1 MTNAIDKATPN
12 TVSSMTGFA
21 SAEKKF
27 AALGISV
34 ELRSVNQRFLELHF
48 KLDDA
53 LKPLEP
59 ALRSLFQASL
69 NRGKVECKINLNH
82 AALSPQNL
90 SINASMLKQITDIAE
105 NLQTHYP
112 NSTAMSI
119 AEIMRW
125 PGVVTD
131 RDNSENTDDVDA
143 IMTNAVNVFEA
154 CLSDLMTARQREG
167 AKLSA
172 VIVERLTD
180 IQHIVAQIKP
190 LLPLQ
195 ITAYQNKLI
204 AKFKE
209 VMEVA
214 DDDRIRQEVLLFA
227 QKMDVDEELVRL
239 NAHLQEVQHILKTG
253 GIVGKKLD
261 FLMQE
266 LNREAN
272 TLGSKSVSIEV
283 SQAAIAIKVL
293 IEQMRE
299 QIQNLE

>member
-1 MTNAIDKATPN
+1 MISAAIST
-12 TVSSMTGFA
+12 TISSMTGFA

-53 LKPLEP
+53 LKSLEP
-59 ALRSLFQASL
+59 ALRALFQASL

-82 AALSPQNL
+82 AAVSTQNL
-90 SINASMLKQITDIAE
+90 SINPIILKQISDIAVS
-105 NLQTHYP
+105 LQAQYP
-112 NSTAMSI
+112 NSASMSI

-131 RDNSENTDDVDA
+131 RDNTESENDA
-143 IMTNAVNVFEA
+143 ETTLANATLVFEA
-154 CLSDLMTARQREG
+154 CLADLIIARQREG
-167 AKLSA
+167 AKLSS
-172 VIVERLTD
+172 VILERLSD
-180 IQHIVAQIKP
+180 IQQIVAKVKP
-190 LLPLQ
+190 LLPQQ
-195 ITAYQNKLI
+195 ISAYQNKLI

-209 VMEVA
+209 VMDAA

-227 QKMDVDEELVRL
+227 QKIDVDEELVRL
-239 NAHLQEVQHILKTG
+239 DAHLQEVEHILKAG

>member
-1 MTNAIDKATPN
+1 MTSTGTPN
-12 TVSSMTGFA
+12 TISSMTGFA
-21 SAEKKF
+21 STEKKF
-27 AALGISV
+27 ITLGISV

-59 ALRSLFQASL
+59 ALRALLQTSL
-69 NRGKVECKINLNH
+69 NRGKVECKINLNY
-82 AALSPQNL
+82 ATNSAQNL
-90 SINASMLKQITDIAE
+90 SINPVALKQLGDIAAT
-105 NLQTHYP
+105 LQAQFP
-112 NSTAMSI
+112 NSVAMSI
-119 AEIMRW
+119 ADMMRW

-131 RDNSENTDDVDA
+131 RDQIGKTDDTETILA
-143 IMTNAVNVFEA
+143 NATAVFQT
-154 CLSDLMTARQREG
+154 CLADLMIARQREG
-167 AKLSA
+167 SKLSA
-172 VIVERLTD
+172 VILERLND
-180 IQHIVAQIKP
+180 IHQIVDQIKP

-195 ITAYQNKLI
+195 IAAHQNKLV

-209 VMEVA
+209 VMDVA

-227 QKMDVDEELVRL
+227 QKIDVDEELVRL
-239 NAHLQEVQHILKTG
+239 TAHLQEVLHIIKNG
-253 GIVGKKLD
+253 GVVGKKLD

-272 TLGSKSVSIEV
+272 TLGSKSVSVEV
-283 SQAAIAIKVL
+283 SQAAMAIKVL

>member
-1 MTNAIDKATPN
+1 MISASISTTIF
-12 TVSSMTGFA
+12 SMTGFA

-53 LKPLEP
+53 LKSLEP
-59 ALRSLFQASL
+59 TFRALFQGSL

-82 AALSPQNL
+82 AAVSTQNL
-90 SINASMLKQITDIAE
+90 SINPIILKQISDMAVS
-105 NLQTHYP
+105 LQAQYP
-112 NSTAMSI
+112 NSAAMSI

-131 RDNSENTDDVDA
+131 TVNTESENDA
-143 IMTNAVNVFEA
+143 ETTLANATLVFEA
-154 CLSDLMTARQREG
+154 CLADLIIARQREG
-167 AKLSA
+167 TKLSS
-172 VIVERLTD
+172 VILARLSD
-180 IQHIVAQIKP
+180 IQQIVAKVKP
-190 LLPLQ
+190 LLPQQ
-195 ITAYQNKLI
+195 ISAYQNKLI

-209 VMEVA
+209 VMDAA

-227 QKMDVDEELVRL
+227 QKIDVDEELVRL
-239 NAHLQEVQHILKTG
+239 DAHLQEVQHILKVG

>member
-1 MTNAIDKATPN
+1 MISA

-27 AALGISV
+27 ETLGIAV

-59 ALRSLFQASL
+59 ILRALFQEHL

-82 AALSPQNL
+82 AAHVSQNL
-90 SINASMLKQITDIAE
+90 SINTVILKQIGDMALHLQAE
-105 NLQTHYP
+105 YP
-112 NSTAMSI
+112 NSAPMSV
-119 AEIMRW
+119 AEMMRW

-131 RDNSENTDDVDA
+131 HDHKDKTEDTDTILTYA
-143 IMTNAVNVFEA
+143 TAVFKA
-154 CLSDLMTARQREG
+154 CLHELIAARQREG
-167 AKLSA
+167 AKLTA
-172 VIVERLTD
+172 VILERLHD
-180 IQHIVAQIKP
+180 IQQIVVQIKP
-190 LLPLQ
+190 LLPQQ
-195 ITAYQNKLI
+195 ILSYQDKLI
-204 AKFKE
+204 TKFKE
-209 VMEVA
+209 VMALA
-214 DDDRIRQEVLLFA
+214 DDDRIRQEMLLFA
-227 QKMDVDEELVRL
+227 QKIDVDEELVRL
-239 NAHLQEVQHILKTG
+239 TAHLQEVEHILKTG

-283 SQAAIAIKVL
+283 SKAAIAIKVL